1 MKWTFSIA
9 ALFSFCCFSNDIQTS
24 EGVII
29 DPLGNQITINYE
41 NINGYAIMEGD
52 ILLGNFYELQA
63 KQDGTVGTMANK
75 IIVSSKYWPNNTL
88 VYDYDYNLSS
98 GAKNAFED
106 AMNDISTNTFITF
119 KKRTTESNYVKVRSD
134 SASVCSSQ
142 VGMVG
147 GVQYLHLGAG
157 CHTRGIAIHEIL
169 HALGIAHEQSRADRD
184 NYINI
189 ILSYYVYS

>member
-75 IIVSSKYWPNNTL
+75 IIVSSKY
-88 VYDYDYNLSS
+88 
-98 GAKNAFED
+98 
-106 AMNDISTNTFITF
+106 
-119 KKRTTESNYVKVRSD
+119 
-134 SASVCSSQ
+134 
-142 VGMVG
+142 
-147 GVQYLHLGAG
+147 
-157 CHTRGIAIHEIL
+157 
-169 HALGIAHEQSRADRD
+169 
-184 NYINI
+184 
-189 ILSYYVYS
+189 